1 MKKKLIIAIPV
12 LLIVGFLGYKMF
24 GPKPPV
30 PKMKIEGVLAPLDPE
45 YMINL
50 QDGRFAKVKIALEL
64 DHADEL
70 AVELAAAGSHGG
82 GEAIAH
88 PQNSILRSIITDEF
102 TGQRAEDLM
111 DRSKRGALLEEAA
124 RRINDQ
130 SDAKV
135 KKVIITDIT
144 VD

>member
-30 PKMKIEGVLAPLDPE
+30 PKMKIEGVLAPMDPE

-50 QDGRFAKVKIALEL
+50 QDGRFAKVRMALEL
-64 DHADEL
+64 DPTDDL
-70 AVELAAAGSHGG
+70 AVELAAAGPATG
-82 GEAIAH
+82 APVPH
-88 PQNSILRSIITDEF
+88 PQNSVLRSIITDVF
-102 TGQRAEDLM
+102 TGQSADDLM
-111 DRSKRGALLEEAA
+111 VRSKRNALLDEAK
-124 RRINDQ
+124 RQINDQ
-130 SDAKV
+130 TDAKV